1 MKSLLRKLVGG
12 ENLIKNRINKLESK
26 LKHRNKPKLFIISSN
41 WEGFC
46 RADVARDENEL
57 YKKVIQK
64 YGCKSAEEL
73 EQEYKVVQI
82 HFDFK
87 EVSRS
92 DDDKLIVEDVGDGKI
107 YFMDYIA

>member
-1 MKSLLRKLVGG
+1 MKRRLK
-12 ENLIKNRINKLESK
+12 NLEDKI
-26 LKHRNKPKLFIISSN
+26 KHRNRPKLFIISSN

-46 RADVARDENEL
+46 RGGVARDKNEL
-57 YKKVIQK
+57 YKKVIKK

-107 YFMDYIA
+107 YFMDYIAWMIR